1 MATLAELYAKR
12 KALGANLVYANA
24 RERDARMEVA
34 SLKQKWEEANR
45 EIGLAIQALDGTPE
59 EIGK

>member
-1 MATLAELYAKR
+1 
-12 KALGANLVYANA
+12 
-24 RERDARMEVA
+24 MEVA